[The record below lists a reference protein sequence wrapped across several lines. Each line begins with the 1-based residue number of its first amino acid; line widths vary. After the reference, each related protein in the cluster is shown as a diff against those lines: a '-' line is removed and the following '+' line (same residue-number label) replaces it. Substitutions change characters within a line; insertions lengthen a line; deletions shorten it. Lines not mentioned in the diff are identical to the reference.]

1 METRAHY
8 VAIGS
13 FTLLVITAAF
23 AFVFWFRGTDGRGTT
38 TNYRIVF
45 TGSVSGLSKGSL
57 VMYNG
62 LKVGEVKALS
72 LMADDPSRVVAV
84 ATVDASTPMNTDT
97 KARLEFQGLTGV
109 ASIQL
114 SGGGPGAQKLVN
126 TDPTKPPIIYADR
139 SDFQDLLESA
149 QRLAKKAEDVLTQ
162 ADRLFAVNAGA
173 INATVRNV
181 EMFSKSLAENSEGV
195 GRFLSSTGAAADKIA
210 TLAGT
215 METLSTNLNTI
226 VKAVDP
232 AQVSR
237 IVSDLQQISS
247 TVAEGRDDIKVFM
260 KDVAVLAKRLNDA
273 TVKLDGVLSDV
284 GNVSKSLDPVK
295 VGRAVDNI
303 EKFANTL
310 GNNSQNA
317 DQIMKNA
324 NEMTAKLNRA
334 ADKVEGLMAS
344 VQGFLGSDDGKAAA
358 SNFADTAA
366 SIRKLAEN
374 LDKRT
379 AEMAASFNKVAGT
392 GTRDLDVL
400 TAEARRTLTEIN
412 RTLNDFNKNPQQLLF
427 GSRPSIPEYNRA
439 R

>member
-13 FTLLVITAAF
+13 FTLLVIAAAF
-23 AFVFWFRGTDGRGTT
+23 AFVYWFRGSDGRSNTV
-38 TNYRIVF
+38 NYRVVF

-62 LKVGEVKALS
+62 LKVGEVTGLS
-72 LMADDPSRVVAV
+72 LMTDDPSRVVAV
-84 ATVDASTPMNTDT
+84 VAVDSSTPMNTDT

-114 SGGGPGAQKLVN
+114 SGGGPNSQPLVSN
-126 TDPTKPPIIYADR
+126 DPGKPPIIYADR

-162 ADRLFAVNAGA
+162 ADRLFAVNSSA

-195 GRFLSSTGAAADKIA
+195 GKFLSSTGAAADKIS
-210 TLAGT
+210 TLAVTLEG
-215 METLSTNLNTI
+215 LSTNLDKI
-226 VKAVDP
+226 VSAVNP
-232 AQVSR
+232 ADVSK
-237 IVSDLQQISS
+237 IVSDLRQVAG
-247 TVAEGRDDIKVFM
+247 TVADGKDDIKVFM
-260 KDVAVLAKRLNDA
+260 KDVSVLAKRLNDA
-273 TVKLDGVLSDV
+273 TVKLDAVLGDV
-284 GNVSKSLDPVK
+284 ANVTKTIDPAK
-295 VGRAVDNI
+295 VGRAVDNF
-303 EKFANTL
+303 EKFANAL

-324 NEMTAKLNRA
+324 NELTAKLNRA

-344 VQGFLGSDDGKAAA
+344 LQGFLGSDDGKAAA

-379 AEMAASFNKVAGT
+379 AEMAASFNRVAGT

-412 RTLNDFNKNPQQLLF
+412 RTLNDFNRNPQQLLF
-427 GSRPSIPEYNRA
+427 GSRPGIPEYNRS

>member
-23 AFVFWFRGTDGRGTT
+23 AFVFWFRGTDGRGNTE
-38 TNYRIVF
+38 NYRIVF

-62 LKVGEVKALS
+62 LKVGEVTSLS

-84 ATVDASTPMNTDT
+84 VTVDASTPMNVDT

-114 SGGGPGAQKLVN
+114 SGGGPNSQKLASSK
-126 TDPTKPPIIYADR
+126 DGRPPIIYADR

-162 ADRLFAVNAGA
+162 ADRLFSVNAGA

-195 GRFLSSTGAAADKIA
+195 GKFLSSTGDAAEKISSLAVTLEGLSNNLDK
-210 TLAGT
+210 
-215 METLSTNLNTI
+215 I
-226 VKAVDP
+226 VKAVNP
-232 AQVSR
+232 ADVSK
-237 IVSDLQQISS
+237 IVSDLQAISS
-247 TVAEGRDDIKVFM
+247 TVADGRDDIKVFM
-260 KDVAVLAKRLNDA
+260 RDVSVLAKRLNDA
-273 TVKLDGVLSDV
+273 TVKLDTVLSDV
-284 GNVSKSLDPVK
+284 GGVAKAIDPTK
-295 VGRAVDNI
+295 IGKAVDNF
-303 EKFANTL
+303 ERFSTAL
-310 GNNSQNA
+310 GNNAQNA
-317 DQIMKNA
+317 DQIMRNA
-324 NEMTAKLNRA
+324 NELTAKLNRA

-344 VQGFLGSDDGKAAA
+344 LQGFLGSDDGKAAA

-379 AEMAASFNKVAGT
+379 AEMATSFNRVAGA
-392 GTRDLDVL
+392 GTRDLDAL

-412 RTLNDFNKNPQQLLF
+412 RTLNDFNRNPQQLLF
-427 GSRPSIPEYNRA
+427 GSRPSIPEYNKSR
-439 R
+439 

>member
-62 LKVGEVKALS
+62 LKVGEVTSLS

-114 SGGGPGAQKLVN
+114 SGGGPNSQKLVSA
-126 TDPTKPPIIYADR
+126 DPSKPPIIYADR

-162 ADRLFAVNAGA
+162 ADRLFSVNAGA

-181 EMFSKSLAENSEGV
+181 FVIGPDKAIKLILVYPM
-195 GRFLSSTGAAADKIA
+195 STGRNFDEILRVIDSMQLTAKHKVATPADWKQGEDVI
-210 TLAGT
+210 
-215 METLSTNLNTI
+215 I
-226 VKAVDP
+226 VPAVD
-232 AQVSR
+232 
-237 IVSDLQQISS
+237 D
-247 TVAEGRDDIKVFM
+247 E
-260 KDVAVLAKRLNDA
+260 
-273 TVKLDGVLSDV
+273 
-284 GNVSKSLDPVK
+284 
-295 VGRAVDNI
+295 
-303 EKFANTL
+303 
-310 GNNSQNA
+310 
-317 DQIMKNA
+317 
-324 NEMTAKLNRA
+324 TAK
-334 ADKVEGLMAS
+334 GL
-344 VQGFLGSDDGKAAA
+344 FPDGWDAQTPYLRVVKQP
-358 SNFADTAA
+358 
-366 SIRKLAEN
+366 
-374 LDKRT
+374 
-379 AEMAASFNKVAGT
+379 G
-392 GTRDLDVL
+392 
-400 TAEARRTLTEIN
+400 
-412 RTLNDFNKNPQQLLF
+412 
-427 GSRPSIPEYNRA
+427 
-439 R
+439 

>member
-13 FTLLVITAAF
+13 FTLLVIAAAF

-45 TGSVSGLSKGSL
+45 TGSVSGLAKGSL

-62 LKVGEVKALS
+62 LKVGEVTSLS
-72 LMADDPSRVVAV
+72 LMPDDPSRVVAV

>member
-13 FTLLVITAAF
+13 FTLLVIAAAF
-23 AFVFWFRGTDGRGTT
+23 AFVFWFRGTDGRGST

-62 LKVGEVKALS
+62 LKVGEVTGLS
-72 LMADDPSRVVAV
+72 LMTDDPSRVVAV
-84 ATVDASTPMNTDT
+84 ITVDSATPMNTDT

-114 SGGGPGAQKLVN
+114 SGGGPNSQPLVSN
-126 TDPTKPPIIYADR
+126 DAGKPPIIYADR

-195 GRFLSSTGAAADKIA
+195 GKFLSSTGNAADKISSLA
-210 TLAGT
+210 VTLEG
-215 METLSTNLNTI
+215 LSNNLDKI
-226 VKAVDP
+226 VKSVNP
-232 AQVSR
+232 ADVSK
-237 IVSDLQQISS
+237 IVSDLQAISS
-247 TVAEGRDDIKVFM
+247 TVADGRDDIKVFM
-260 KDVAVLAKRLNDA
+260 KDVSVLAKRLNDA
-273 TVKLDGVLSDV
+273 TVKLDSVLGDV
-284 GNVSKSLDPVK
+284 GNVTKTIDPAK
-295 VGRAVDNI
+295 IGRAVDNF
-303 EKFANTL
+303 EKFATAL

-324 NEMTAKLNRA
+324 NDLTAKLNRA

-344 VQGFLGSDDGKAAA
+344 LQGFLGSDDGKAAA
-358 SNFADTAA
+358 SSFAETAA
-366 SIRKLAEN
+366 SIRKLADN

-379 AEMAASFNKVAGT
+379 AEMALSFNRVAGT
-392 GTRDLDVL
+392 GTRDLEAL
-400 TAEARRTLTEIN
+400 SAEARRTLTEIN
-412 RTLNDFNKNPQQLLF
+412 RTLNDFNRNPQQLLF
-427 GSRPSIPEYNRA
+427 GSRPGIPEYNRS

>member
-23 AFVFWFRGTDGRGTT
+23 AFVFWFRGTDGRSNT

-45 TGSVSGLSKGSL
+45 TGSVSGLSKGSI

-62 LKVGEVKALS
+62 LKVGEVTSLS
-72 LMADDPSRVVAV
+72 LMPDDPSRVVTV
-84 ATVDASTPMNTDT
+84 VTVDASTPMNVDT

-114 SGGGPGAQKLVN
+114 SGGGPTSQPLVSP
-126 TDPTKPPIIYADR
+126 DPGKPPIIYADR

-181 EMFSKSLAENSEGV
+181 ELFSKSLAENAEGV
-195 GRFLSSTGAAADKIA
+195 GKFLSSTGNAADKIS
-210 TLAGT
+210 TLAVT
-215 METLSTNLNTI
+215 LETLSKNLDTI
-226 VKAVDP
+226 VKAVNP
-232 AQVSR
+232 ADVSK
-237 IVSDLQQISS
+237 IVSDLQAVAS
-247 TVAEGRDDIKVFM
+247 TVADNRDDIKSFM
-260 KDVAVLAKRLNDA
+260 KDVSVLAKRLNDA
-273 TVKLDGVLSDV
+273 TVKLDNVLTDA
-284 GNVSKSLDPVK
+284 GNVTKAIDPAK
-295 VGRAVDNI
+295 FGRAVDNLD
-303 EKFANTL
+303 KFATAL

-324 NEMTAKLNRA
+324 NELTAKLNRA
-334 ADKVEGLMAS
+334 ADKVEGLMS
-344 VQGFLGSDDGKAAA
+344 SLQGFLGSDDGKAAA

-379 AEMAASFNKVAGT
+379 AEMASSFNRVAGA
-392 GTRDLDVL
+392 GTRDLDAL

-412 RTLNDFNKNPQQLLF
+412 RTLNDFNRNPQQLLF
-427 GSRPSIPEYNRA
+427 GSKPGIPEYNRT

>member
-62 LKVGEVKALS
+62 LKVGEVTSLS
-72 LMADDPSRVVAV
+72 LMTDDPSRVVAI

-114 SGGGPGAQKLVN
+114 SGGGPNSQKLVSA
-126 TDPTKPPIIYADR
+126 DPSKPPIIYADR

-162 ADRLFAVNAGA
+162 ADRLFSVNAGA

-195 GRFLSSTGAAADKIA
+195 GKFLSSTGAAADKIA

-215 METLSTNLNTI
+215 METLSTNLNSI

-232 AQVSR
+232 VQVSK
-237 IVSDLQQISS
+237 IVSDLQQIST
-247 TVAEGRDDIKVFM
+247 TVADNRDDIKVFM
-260 KDVAVLAKRLNDA
+260 KDAAVLAKRLNDA
-273 TVKLDGVLSDV
+273 TVKLDVVLSDV
-284 GNVSKSLDPVK
+284 GNVTKTIDPAK
-295 VGRAVDNI
+295 VGRAVDSF

-344 VQGFLGSDDGKAAA
+344 LQGFLGSDDGKAAA

-366 SIRKLAEN
+366 AIRKLADN

-412 RTLNDFNKNPQQLLF
+412 RTLSDFNKNPQQLLF
-427 GSRPSIPEYNRA
+427 GSRPGLPEYNRS

>member
-8 VAIGS
+8 LAIGS
-13 FTLLVITAAF
+13 FTLLVIAAAF
-23 AFVFWFRGTDGRGTT
+23 AFVFWFRGTDGGNST

-62 LKVGEVKALS
+62 LKVGEVTSLS
-72 LMADDPSRVVAV
+72 LMPDDPSRVVAV

-114 SGGGPGAQKLVN
+114 SGGGPNSQPLSSN
-126 TDPTKPPIIYADR
+126 DPAKPPIIYADR

-162 ADRLFAVNAGA
+162 ADRLFAVNSGA

-195 GRFLSSTGAAADKIA
+195 GKFLSSTGAAADKIA

-232 AQVSR
+232 AQVSK
-237 IVSDLQQISS
+237 IVTDLQQIAT
-247 TVAEGRDDIKVFM
+247 TVADGRDDIKVFM
-260 KDVAVLAKRLNDA
+260 KDISVLAKRLNDA
-273 TVKLDGVLSDV
+273 TVKLDVVLSDV
-284 GNVSKSLDPVK
+284 GSVTKTIDPAK
-295 VGRAVDNI
+295 VGRAVDNL
-303 EKFANTL
+303 EKFANAL
-310 GNNSQNA
+310 GSNSQNA

-324 NEMTAKLNRA
+324 NDMVAKLNRA
-334 ADKVEGLMAS
+334 ADKVDGLMS
-344 VQGFLGSDDGKAAA
+344 SLQGFLGSDDGKAAA

-379 AEMAASFNKVAGT
+379 AEMAVSFNKVAGT
-392 GTRDLDVL
+392 GSRDLDVL

-412 RTLNDFNKNPQQLLF
+412 RTLSDFNRNPQQLLF
-427 GSRPSIPEYNRA
+427 GSRPGIPEYNRS

>member
-13 FTLLVITAAF
+13 FTLLVIAAAF
-23 AFVFWFRGTDGRGTT
+23 AFVFWFRGTDGRNST

-62 LKVGEVKALS
+62 LKVGEVTSLS
-72 LMADDPSRVVAV
+72 LMPDDPSRVVAV

-114 SGGGPGAQKLVN
+114 SGGGPNSQPLSSN
-126 TDPTKPPIIYADR
+126 DPAKPPIIYADR

-162 ADRLFAVNAGA
+162 ADRLFAVNSGA

-195 GRFLSSTGAAADKIA
+195 GKFLSSTGAAADKIA

-226 VKAVDP
+226 VKAVNP
-232 AQVSR
+232 AQVSK
-237 IVSDLQQISS
+237 IVTDLQQIAT
-247 TVAEGRDDIKVFM
+247 TVADGRDDIKVFM
-260 KDVAVLAKRLNDA
+260 KDISVLAKRLNDA
-273 TVKLDGVLSDV
+273 TVKLDVVLSDV
-284 GNVSKSLDPVK
+284 GSVTKTIDPAK
-295 VGRAVDNI
+295 VGRAVDNL
-303 EKFANTL
+303 EKFASAL
-310 GNNSQNA
+310 GSNSQNA

-324 NEMTAKLNRA
+324 NDMVAKLNRA
-334 ADKVEGLMAS
+334 ADKVDGLMS
-344 VQGFLGSDDGKAAA
+344 SLQGFLGSDDGKAAA

-379 AEMAASFNKVAGT
+379 AEMAVSFNKVAGT
-392 GTRDLDVL
+392 GSRDLDVL

-412 RTLNDFNKNPQQLLF
+412 RTLSDFNRNPQQLLF
-427 GSRPSIPEYNRA
+427 GSRPGIPEYNRS